1 MDKMIE
7 HFEKIRS
14 CTDSCKN
21 TLELEAINNM
31 IDNFKKRWMQEPVYY
46 QVIAFALVLEKQRVQ
61 RETALRD

>member
-1 MDKMIE
+1 MNKMIE

-31 IDNFKKRWMQEPVYY
+31 IDNFKKRWLHESVYN
-46 QVIAFALVLEKQRVQ
+46 QVIAFALVLEKQRAQ
-61 RETALRD
+61 RETALKD